1 MEYHKIVTVWK
12 RDPENNYR
20 TLIQGEW
27 ATPELEYLSR
37 CEWTFTEKVDGTNT
51 RIHVNKDGGV
61 SIGGK
66 TNKAQ
71 LSPELRAR
79 LLEIGDRAA
88 DTLEQCA
95 LSTFD
100 RQGYSRLNDD
110 GMILYGEGYGPKIQT
125 GGKYRSDIDFVL
137 FDVFCG
143 MWLQRNSVREIA
155 ETIGVDVIPVI
166 GCGTLLDGIDI
177 VRRGQRSVWGNF
189 LAEGLVM
196 RPVVELAD
204 RRGQRIITKIKV
216 KDFE

>member
-37 CEWTFTEKVDGTNT
+37 CQWAFTEKVDGTNT
-51 RIHVNKDGGV
+51 RIYVNKNEV

-66 TNKAQ
+66 TDKAQ

-79 LLEIGDRAA
+79 LLEVGDRAV
-88 DTLEQCA
+88 DELP
-95 LSTFD
+95 LD
-100 RQGYSRLNDD
+100 DD

-155 ETIGVDVIPVI
+155 ETIGVNVVPVI

-177 VRRGQRSVWGNF
+177 VRKGLRSTWGDF
-189 LAEGLVM
+189 QAEGLVM
-196 RPVVELAD
+196 RPTTELAD
-204 RRGQRIITKIKV
+204 RRGQRIITKIKA